1 MCVKIPTYIYMRFHS
16 KKIAL
21 KLIYKCVLLKY
32 AYFLKEPELK

>member
-1 MCVKIPTYIYMRFHS
+1 MSDSIK

-21 KLIYKCVLLKY
+21 KLIYKYVLLKY